1 MLLEKGRG
9 GFREGYFCLPKCGFY
24 DPSLSWMLSETPLLK
39 ANCLSRC
46 SVLSNFGEKHLYIK
60 PKGKPHQSHQQLDIP
75 PSSYPGS
82 SQLPAPRDQTGD
94 QSHLLSTISK
104 RKTLKHNFL
113 VPALHISPALT
124 PSSSDTWLSAL
135 LHRTTARL
143 LSASNDG
150 ELTTSVQPR
159 ARSTSM

>member
-75 PSSYPGS
+75 P
-82 SQLPAPRDQTGD
+82 
-94 QSHLLSTISK
+94 
-104 RKTLKHNFL
+104 
-113 VPALHISPALT
+113 VPTQDPPSFQHQGIKQEISPT
-124 PSSSDTWLSAL
+124 C
-135 LHRTTARL
+135 
-143 LSASNDG
+143 
-150 ELTTSVQPR
+150 
-159 ARSTSM
+159 